1 MVLTC
6 PITGFNAFCRFLYVL
21 SPQKL
26 PHFHWCFIWFRN
38 LWWSYCAF
46 LSVVYMY
53 AAVPLVAPIAP
64 FVGPSAIVLFVAHLP
79 LPPKL
84 GSRLVRRQFAHFMEV
99 AFFTTNNPLW
109 NECARLNEVKLICL
123 PTLQDNSLR
132 RLLCG
137 HSALICTNGDHQ
149 IIIIG
154 LLQINAT
161 HSLV

>member
-6 PITGFNAFCRFLYVL
+6 PITGFNAFCRFFVRTVASKTASFSLMFHLVQKFVVVVL
-21 SPQKL
+21 
-26 PHFHWCFIWFRN
+26 CFPER
-38 LWWSYCAF
+38 C
-46 LSVVYMY
+46 VH

-149 IIIIG
+149 IIII
-154 LLQINAT
+154 
-161 HSLV
+161 